1 MTQQTGTVALA
12 EEINAAFSLAEDDNV
27 EIEPGE
33 SVEDHGD
40 PPPFGE
46 TEEIN
51 GLFALCAIFD

>member
-1 MTQQTGTVALA
+1 MTQQTDTVVLT
-12 EEINAAFSLAEDDNV
+12 EEINAAFSLAEGDF

-33 SVEDHGD
+33 PVEDHGD

-51 GLFALCAIFD
+51 KLFALCDVFD